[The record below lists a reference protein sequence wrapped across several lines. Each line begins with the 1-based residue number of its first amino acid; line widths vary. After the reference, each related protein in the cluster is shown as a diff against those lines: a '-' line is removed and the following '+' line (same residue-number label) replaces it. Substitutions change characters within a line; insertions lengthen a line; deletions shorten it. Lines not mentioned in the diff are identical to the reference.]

1 MRDTFFKINGYVSA
15 TTTIVNSW
23 FLLPKKTIEIA
34 EPAIPDAGIIDK
46 ISYGITAISLGTAYT
61 YQYDKYIK
69 LSPLAKWL
77 IYALVT
83 VHVIAFGLVF
93 LLLFKQAGVKDKI
106 SYGVSKY
113 LLPIVTVIIGIYHII
128 DMARD
133 CDNASAYRILYT
145 INAFFGLADFG
156 LIHES
161 MKTQPQ
167 IYFPVHA
174 IRVLLK
180 NAEGATLL
188 LEIAGTKEEPGTQ
201 PALA

>member
-1 MRDTFFKINGYVSA
+1 MSDTLFKINGYVSA

-23 FLLPKKTIEIA
+23 FLLPQKTIEMT
-34 EPAIPDAGIIDK
+34 EPAIPDAGIIDT
-46 ISYGITAISLGTAYT
+46 ISYGISAISLGTAYT

-69 LSPLAKWL
+69 LSPFAKWL

-83 VHVIAFGLVF
+83 VHVIALGLLLF
-93 LLLFKQAGVKDKI
+93 LLFKQAGVKDKI

-113 LLPIVTVIIGIYHII
+113 LLPIVIVIIGIYHII

-145 INAFFGLADFG
+145 INAFLGLADFG

-161 MKTQPQ
+161 MKTQPEV
-167 IYFPVHA
+167 YYPVHG

-180 NAEGATLL
+180 NVEGVTLL
-188 LEIAGTKEEPGTQ
+188 AEIVGTKEGSGTQ
-201 PALA
+201 PA